1 MPESELESALLIIP
15 PPPVQSFAY
24 PLREEYDT
32 LSFNQVPAHITLLY
46 PFAGAEAL
54 EQAIPRLQKICKDIA
69 PFTVA
74 LTRYGR
80 FDDAIFLEPAD
91 PEAILNVYRVVS
103 QEFPEYPLY
112 GGEHGAE
119 LHPHLTLA
127 RFDDPALAEAIEMPP
142 EPSFEFT
149 VEKLHIY
156 LGSPLE
162 DISFIPREVIPLQGT
177 A

>member
-1 MPESELESALLIIP
+1 MSESELESALLIIP

-24 PLREEYDT
+24 PLREEYDSR
-32 LSFNQVPAHITLLY
+32 SFKQVPAHLTLLY
-46 PFAGAEAL
+46 PFAGPDEL
-54 EQAIPRLQKICKDIA
+54 EGAIPRLQRVCQDIA
-69 PFTVA
+69 PFDVK
-74 LTRYGR
+74 LDHYGR
-80 FDDAIFLEPAD
+80 FKDAIFLEPSD
-91 PEAILNVYRVVS
+91 PEPILHVYRLIS

-112 GGEHGAE
+112 GGEHGVE

-127 RFDDPALAEAIEMPP
+127 RFDDPGIAESIQVPP

-156 LGSPLE
+156 LGSPQE
-162 DISFIPREVIPLQGT
+162 DISFIPREVIPLQG